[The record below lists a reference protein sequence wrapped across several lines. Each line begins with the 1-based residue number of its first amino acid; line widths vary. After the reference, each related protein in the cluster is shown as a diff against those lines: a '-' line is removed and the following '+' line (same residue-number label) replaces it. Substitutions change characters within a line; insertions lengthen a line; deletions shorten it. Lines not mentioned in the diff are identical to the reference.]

1 MPSLVGVVI
10 NPAAAGGRARGIGER
25 VLAGLR
31 GAGVPVENL
40 SARTGELALKRAQ
53 EAAETLSRLV
63 VVGGDGVVHLGV
75 NAVAGTPVPLG
86 IVACGSG
93 NDLARALGL
102 PVHQVE
108 ASLKVVIDGVA
119 RAPRV
124 VDAMRVSHGLGQEW
138 TLGVVSVGIDA
149 AVNARANGY
158 RWPGGTARYVRALAG
173 ELGRFRPYGYRVVV
187 DGVAREFAGTLVAVA
202 NTSMIGGG
210 MRIAPQARID
220 DGLLDVVIAAEVTR
234 GQLLRVFPRVY
245 GGTHLSHPAVS
256 LVRGRQVRIE
266 HLASG
271 PMPPEAYGDGERLGP
286 VPMTVEVVPG
296 AVRVIGSGQ

>member
-1 MPSLVGVVI
+1 MPTPVGVVI

-31 GAGVPVENL
+31 ASGVAVENL
-40 SARTGELALKRAQ
+40 SARTGELALKRAR
-53 EAAETLSRLV
+53 EAVDRLGGLV

-75 NAVAGTPVPLG
+75 NAVANTPVPLG

-93 NDLARALGL
+93 NDLARALAL
-102 PVHQVE
+102 PVNQPE
-108 ASLKVVIDGVA
+108 AGIDAVIAGLDGA
-119 RAPRV
+119 TRV

-149 AVNARANGY
+149 AVNARANTY
-158 RWPGGTARYVRALAG
+158 RWPGGTARYVRALVG
-173 ELGRFRPYGYRVVV
+173 ELGRFRPYGYRVAV

-202 NTSMIGGG
+202 NTPMIGGG
-210 MRIAPQARID
+210 MRIAPQARLD

-256 LVRGRQVRIE
+256 LVRGREVRIE
-266 HLASG
+266 HVLG
-271 PMPPEAYGDGERLGP
+271 EPEPPEAYGDGERLGP
-286 VPMTVEVVPG
+286 VPMTVTAVPG
-296 AVRVIGSGQ
+296 AVRVIGSTR